1 MYLCVIGYICEK
13 KRSFLPKQV
22 GKNTKTHSH
31 TLCMKWEYVEYLGL
45 YGKSPS
51 NLFPWNSRNSLE
63 EDVGRTEHKSQRG
76 RTPRKEAL
84 LN

>member
-1 MYLCVIGYICEK
+1 VIGYICGK
-13 KRSFLPKQV
+13 KKEASFQSRWE
-22 GKNTKTHSH
+22 KNTKTHSH
-31 TLCMKWEYVEYLGL
+31 TWEYVEYLGL
-45 YGKSPS
+45 YGKFPS